1 MVDKI
6 DFKPFFEKYE
16 ELVSLVDQAFE
27 RVKKESGNLVRCQ
40 AGCSD
45 CCHAL
50 FDLTL
55 IEALYINHQFL
66 KKFSGKEREE
76 VLERANR
83 ADRKVYKIKRQAHK
97 SLLNGENE
105 VKILADVGG
114 ERVRCP
120 FLDDAD
126 MCVMYAHRPATCRIY
141 GVPTAIQGMS
151 HTCGKSGFDEGGKY
165 QTVNMDAIYQKL
177 YEISAEF
184 VAHIRSKHIKMA
196 DILVPLS
203 MALLTEYNE
212 DYLGTADEKDD
223 EKGGKNA

>member
-1 MVDKI
+1 MEEKI
-6 DFKPFFEKYE
+6 DFESYFKEYEK
-16 ELVSLVDQAFE
+16 LVSLVDQAFE
-27 RVKKESGNLVRCQ
+27 RVKGLSRELVKCKV
-40 AGCSD
+40 GCSD

-55 IEALYINHQFL
+55 IEAMYINHRFL
-66 KKFSGKEREE
+66 QMFNGKEREDI
-76 VLERANR
+76 LERANR
-83 ADRKVYKIKRQAHK
+83 ADRKIYKIKRQAHK

-120 FLDDAD
+120 FLNESDT
-126 MCVMYAHRPATCRIY
+126 CVLYAHRPVTCRIY

-151 HTCGKSGFDEGGKY
+151 HTCGKSGFAEGGKY
-165 QTVNMDAIYQKL
+165 QTVNMDAVYQKL
-177 YEISAEF
+177 YEISADF
-184 VAHIRSKHIKMA
+184 VAHIQSKHIKMA

-212 DYLGTADEKDD
+212 EYLGVSEGEDN
-223 EKGGKNA
+223 KGEENV

>member
-1 MVDKI
+1 MIDKI
-6 DFKPFFEKYE
+6 DVTPFFKKYE
-16 ELVSLVDQAFE
+16 KLVSLVDQAFE
-27 RVKKESGNLVRCQ
+27 RVKAENEKQVNCK

-55 IEALYINHQFL
+55 IEALYINQRFL
-66 KKFSGKEREE
+66 EGFAGKEREE
-76 VLERANR
+76 IVERANR
-83 ADRKVYKIKRQAHK
+83 ADRKIYKIKRQAHK
-97 SLLNGENE
+97 SLLDGENE

-120 FLDDAD
+120 LLNEAD
-126 MCVMYAHRPATCRIY
+126 MCVMYASRPITCRIY

-151 HTCGKSGFDEGGKY
+151 HSCGKSGFDEGGKY

-184 VAHIRSKHIKMA
+184 VAFIRSNHVKMA

-212 DYLGTADEKDD
+212 EYLGIKEDEDKKG
-223 EKGGKNA
+223 EKND